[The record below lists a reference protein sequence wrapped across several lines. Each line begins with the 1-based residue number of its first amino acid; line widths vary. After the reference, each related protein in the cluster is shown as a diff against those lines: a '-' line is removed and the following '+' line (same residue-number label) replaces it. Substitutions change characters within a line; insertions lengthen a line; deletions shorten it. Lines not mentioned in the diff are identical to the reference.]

1 MYDKLMKM
9 TPHDR
14 YYALLEISAD
24 RMYEGIYDGC
34 FSVALLELWVEAR
47 ERQAIE
53 LQNL

>member
-1 MYDKLMKM
+1 MYDELMKM

-34 FSVALLELWVEAR
+34 FPVALLELWVEAH
-47 ERQAIE
+47 EKQALE
-53 LQNL
+53 LQHV